1 MDKIRKVTR
10 EYRANQ
16 WMEIVKERQSR
27 GMTIKGWC
35 DFHGVNE
42 KSFYYWQRKLRETVC
57 EVMEKST
64 ALTFAEVN
72 IDKAEPVKG
81 FAASIRIGDVTAEIH
96 NGAEADTVETVIRTL
111 KTLC

>member
-1 MDKIRKVTR
+1 
-10 EYRANQ
+10 
-16 WMEIVKERQSR
+16 
-27 GMTIKGWC
+27 
-35 DFHGVNE
+35 
-42 KSFYYWQRKLRETVC
+42 
-57 EVMEKST
+57 MEKST